1 VASVADAWLASEFD
15 PNGPSAANVQAVD
28 KLDAKR

>member
-1 VASVADAWLASEFD
+1 LASEFD
-15 PNGPSAANVQAVD
+15 PNGPSATNVQAID